1 MAIIMEAERLVTL
14 CNDWPFL
21 PFASK
26 ISVLDQDSSPA
37 VNPLGVEEVI
47 GCLRQRW
54 RATYDLQLVVRRRRL
69 YLHVMWAYLEQQSF
83 PMDEN
88 SYRAHLAEVLDVVN
102 RLGLAGEVRNWL
114 LTTRDKP
121 RLGKAL
127 SLQLQLEGPES
138 ESLLNEF
145 LV

>member
-1 MAIIMEAERLVTL
+1 M
-14 CNDWPFL
+14 
-21 PFASK
+21 
-26 ISVLDQDSSPA
+26 ISVLDPRSSSA
-37 VNPLGVEEVI
+37 ADPLGVEEVI
-47 GCLRQRW
+47 SCLRQRW
-54 RATYDLQLVVRRRRL
+54 RATYDLQLVVRRGRL

-88 SYRAHLAEVLDVVN
+88 SYQAHLAEVVAGVN